1 LLPHVWIVAYNTWKQ
16 EFRADDEA
24 KITEGDGCWI
34 GVL

>member
-1 LLPHVWIVAYNTWKQ
+1 LHITLGSKS
-16 EFRADDEA
+16 FRADDEA